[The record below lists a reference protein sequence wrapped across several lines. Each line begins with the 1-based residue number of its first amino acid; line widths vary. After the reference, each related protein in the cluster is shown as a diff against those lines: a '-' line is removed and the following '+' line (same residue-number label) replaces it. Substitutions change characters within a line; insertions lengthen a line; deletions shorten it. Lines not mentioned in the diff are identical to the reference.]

1 MAKLLQNERMKLYK
15 KPSTWVLSGVVI
27 LLMLSTVV
35 LLKVINIVSA
45 DNNGYYSQA
54 DAWKDIY
61 QSNLQS
67 SLWQLENEPDNI
79 QAQMESGKYKYLLDH
94 EIPPSDWRTDAVA
107 AYFEALGNLKNET
120 AAAESG
126 ETPYPE
132 DMIKER
138 IAAYTAQVTGY
149 KKVMESGD
157 WKDFLRLRIE
167 FIKSGYM
174 NDSAM
179 DVPQTPQEREVFV
192 RVLQMQIDMGIEP
205 VSTTYSWLTQTAPN
219 RWKVDKLST
228 LQKNEL
234 ALLRGEA
241 VNRLGGEQQPLT
253 SSAKAR
259 LKKENQI
266 ILKELQTNTMPI
278 DEDGFLGMLDSTTGN
293 LSLIG
298 VLLVVLAGG
307 ILAGEF
313 GSGTVKLLL
322 ITPHKRQ
329 KIFWA
334 KAVLLLEITGLI
346 LAGMFVLSF
355 LISAAF
361 NGLGGIGDMVVVSLF
376 GRILRLPFLLIIV
389 LKYLLYML
397 PVLAYGG
404 LALMLSAVT
413 RKSAVAIAVSLLLMF
428 GSKAGMLMVVLG
440 SVTMLGVPLPG
451 LKFLLFANE
460 DLSVYLPG
468 VSSLMEKMFGMN
480 TSLATF
486 EPTMSLGFTVA
497 VLLLYLTCFLWIG
510 RDSFCRRDIQ

>member
-1 MAKLLQNERMKLYK
+1 MAKLLQNERTKLYK

-35 LLKVINIVSA
+35 LLKVINIISA
-45 DNNGYYSQA
+45 NNNYYYSQA
-54 DAWKDIY
+54 DAWKDVY

-67 SLWQLENEPDNI
+67 NEWQLENEPDNI
-79 QAQMESGKYKYLLDH
+79 QVQMEIAKYKYLLDN

-107 AYFEALGNLKNET
+107 AYYEALGNLKSET
-120 AAAESG
+120 AMMESG
-126 ETPYPE
+126 EPSYPE
-132 DMIKER
+132 DQMKEH
-138 IAAYTAQVTGY
+138 IAAYTAQVEGY
-149 KKVMESGD
+149 KKVLDNGN

-167 FIKSGYM
+167 FIKSGYT
-174 NDSAM
+174 DSSIM
-179 DVPQTPQEREVFV
+179 DVPQTPQEQEVFI
-192 RVLQMQIDMGIEP
+192 RVLQMQIDMDIEP
-205 VSTTYSWLTQTAPN
+205 VPTTYSWLTKTSPN
-219 RWKVDKLST
+219 QWKVNKLST

-234 ALLRGEA
+234 SLLRGE
-241 VNRLGGEQQPLT
+241 VINDMVGEPQPLT
-253 SSAKAR
+253 SSAKAK
-259 LKKENQI
+259 LEKENKI
-266 ILKELQTNTMPI
+266 ILKELQTNTPPV

-293 LSLIG
+293 LNLIG

-307 ILAGEF
+307 IIAGEF

-355 LISAAF
+355 LTSAAF
-361 NGLGGIGDMVVVSLF
+361 NGFGGIGDMVVVSVF
-376 GRILRLPFLLIIV
+376 GNVVRLPFLLIIV

-413 RKSAVAIAVSLLLMF
+413 RKSAVSIAVSLLLMF
-428 GSKAGMLMVVLG
+428 GSKAGLLMVVLG
-440 SVTMLGVPLPG
+440 SVAMLGAPLPG

-460 DLSVYLPG
+460 DLSVYFPG

-486 EPTMSLGFTVA
+486 EPTMSLGFTVS
-497 VLLLYLTCFLWIG
+497 VLLVYLICFLWIG